1 MAKVLS
7 MQVGQNVI
15 RLAEVTTKGKKAT
28 ITKIYTFDIDEE
40 ASKDGKVR
48 VSDEVVTTIRSHLIA
63 SGISAQEVYFTVES
77 TRILFKAVEIPYVNK
92 NMIQSTLDL
101 SFSDLFN
108 VDESL
113 YHISFVNRG
122 PTMKNE
128 QKMLALEVFAVPN
141 DISESFYNLAV
152 SLGLSPQGISDTSHG
167 IMTLL
172 EDEFQH
178 RNVATVN
185 IEENTSS
192 LAIVVNGEMVFNKTI
207 AQGIAPAMDIV
218 QHYAKKQG
226 GQLNNVEALEQL
238 YTNNILL
245 DKLPEGIT
253 SQTDDA
259 MTRYEATQSL
269 SRLIKTIETTFTQ
282 YLSKENIQIQEF
294 ILTGLGS
301 GVANISKLMSR
312 EFGIPVKVIQQGKSL
327 TIDKNIASEVLLV
340 SAYPLAGAIN
350 DPTNFFN
357 ADEKAGGKVA
367 KNKQIDKIA
376 LWTGLILGVA
386 GLGFGAYRWLV
397 ADSDHKDVM
406 NEYNTLSKR
415 VDTLRAE
422 GLEAKY
428 AEYTAAYSYFEEIK
442 NLYTETESI
451 NDDMVVF
458 LEDLE
463 NNLPIGA
470 SVLSLELT
478 PTQAKI
484 TFQAENNTTA
494 AGTLHLLRN
503 MKTIAGLSCQG
514 FGENPELHN
523 TTFEVIFTLKTGEE
537 LQGLMD
543 EETGSESEENGS
555 ESEENAAETP
565 EGGEAE

>member
-63 SGISAQEVYFTVES
+63 SGISAQEVFFTVES

-282 YLSKENIQIQEF
+282 FLSKENIQIQEF

-327 TIDKNIASEVLLV
+327 AIDKNIASEVLLV

-357 ADEKAGGKVA
+357 ADEKAGGRVA
-367 KNKQIDKIA
+367 KNKQIDKLT
-376 LWTGLILGVA
+376 LWTGTILGIA
-386 GLGFGAYRWLV
+386 GLGFGAYRLITTD
-397 ADSDHKDVM
+397 AEHKDVM
-406 NEYNTLSKR
+406 SQYRSLNQSIEI
-415 VDTLRAE
+415 LRAE
-422 GLEAKY
+422 GIEAKY

-442 NLYTETESI
+442 NLYLETESI
-451 NDDMVVF
+451 NDNMVVF

-463 NNLPIGA
+463 KTIPLGTVVETI
-470 SVLSLELT
+470 ELT
-478 PTQAKI
+478 PMMAKI
-484 TFQAENNTTA
+484 TFASQDRPTA
-494 AGTLHLLRN
+494 AGTLHYLRD
-503 MKTIAGLSCQG
+503 MQTISGLKCDG
-514 FGENPELHN
+514 FGENQETN
-523 TTFEVIFTLKTGEE
+523 TIVFEVTFTLKTGEE
-537 LQGLMD
+537 LQSLL
-543 EETGSESEENGS
+543 
-555 ESEENAAETP
+555 SEENAESELMEDTIP
-565 EGGEAE
+565 KEGGEE